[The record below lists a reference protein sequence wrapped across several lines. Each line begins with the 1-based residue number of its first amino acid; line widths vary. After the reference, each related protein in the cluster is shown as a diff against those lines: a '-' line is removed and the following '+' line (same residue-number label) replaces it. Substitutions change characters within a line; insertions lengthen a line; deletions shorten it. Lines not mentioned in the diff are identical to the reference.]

1 MAIKKCTAT
10 CKNLRSIRYGFDN
23 SRVVGS
29 SYDKR
34 DRLATCVL
42 RPNETIQIKA
52 EPECLVNKE
61 R

>member
-1 MAIKKCTAT
+1 MAIKLCTET

-23 SRVVGS
+23 SRIVGS

-34 DRLATCVL
+34 DHLATCSL
-42 RPNETIQIKA
+42 RPEATIHIKTK
-52 EPECLVNKE
+52 PECLIKGE